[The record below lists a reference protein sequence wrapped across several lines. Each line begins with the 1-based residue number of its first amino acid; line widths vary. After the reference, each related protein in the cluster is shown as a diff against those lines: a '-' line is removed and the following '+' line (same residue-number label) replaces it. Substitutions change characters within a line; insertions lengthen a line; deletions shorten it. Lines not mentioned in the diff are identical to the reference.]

1 MTTDDLEI
9 FLSIY
14 RCKNI
19 TKAAIHQF
27 ISQSA
32 LSKRLRQLENELGI
46 DLFQRNRGQ
55 ACIPTPAGESLA
67 EIATQILLLYEQ
79 AQNLKYREGL
89 FSLSIAC
96 INSVQEYLLPPLIHF
111 LQDSYP
117 TLHVTLEDHHT
128 NEIFG
133 LVEDKSIDIG
143 ITHASAPLPDIKSE
157 LLYEESYR
165 VVMRKTEN
173 SPAPNTRI
181 HPSMLSPKDE
191 IYEDFGNTF
200 ENWHGTWWKIE
211 LVKNRVNVTHTA
223 ERYLQKEKSWIILPT
238 SIAHELEERSFISY
252 DLDVPCPKH
261 EVYVIYHKRLN
272 NAFAPIF
279 IDELKKYFVN
289 MGS

>member
-1 MTTDDLEI
+1 MTMDDLEI

-19 TKAAIHQF
+19 TKAAVHQF

-46 DLFQRNRGQ
+46 DLFIRNRGQ
-55 ACIPTPAGESLA
+55 SCIPTPAGESLA
-67 EIATQILLLYEQ
+67 EIASQILLLYEQ

-96 INSVQEYLLPPLIHF
+96 INSVQEYLLPPLIHS
-111 LQDSYP
+111 LQDLYP

-128 NEIFG
+128 NEIFS
-133 LVEDKSIDIG
+133 LVEDKIVEIG
-143 ITHASAPLPDIKSE
+143 ITHAPAPFSDLKSE
-157 LLYEESYR
+157 MLYEESYR
-165 VVMRKTEN
+165 VVMRKTNN

-200 ENWHGTWWKIE
+200 KNWHETWWKME

-261 EVYVIYHKRLN
+261 EVYVVYHNRLN

-279 IDELKKYFVN
+279 IDEIKKYFVN